1 MIAGPGPVVSPPSV
15 STSSSSASP
24 ASLIR
29 TGRLR
34 GLSYL
39 RSYTQGYLHSNP
51 DQSTTQGRT
60 THERS
65 RSRPS
70 HSSRSWSNSN
80 QSFAASFERGPYSEA
95 ETTLRAFQQSTTDSL
110 HPLHRSLNGTQSF
123 TTGWLPTAGGSGG
136 ISAPTTQI
144 LPDALP
150 PYSVPTAGSTSSRAG
165 STKRNMVRSRSA
177 TTPNGSATMTSVTQ
191 PQFGITTPEIGTSGR
206 TRATLIEDAV
216 ESASIDQPDAYG
228 LNAIKS
234 SQMPSI
240 QLISHHE
247 PRQSRPSLIF
257 ASVSRTLPNNSA
269 VIRVGRYSEKDTA
282 PDVKP
287 NVPSDA
293 PIGFK
298 SKVVSRRH
306 CEFTFANNQWY
317 VKDVKS
323 SSGTF
328 LNHIRLSQP
337 GLESPRFPVKDGD
350 IVQLGIDF
358 KGGEE
363 MIFRCVKIRLECN
376 RGWQKSLNNYKY
388 VYLNHVFSAY
398 LELS

>member
-1 MIAGPGPVVSPPSV
+1 MMLASPGPVVSPPTV
-15 STSSSSASP
+15 STSTSSASP

-51 DQSTTQGRT
+51 DQSPTQGRT
-60 THERS
+60 TRERS

-70 HSSRSWSNSN
+70 HSSRSGSNSTQGFN
-80 QSFAASFERGPYSEA
+80 SGFERGRYSIA
-95 ETTLRAFQQSTTDSL
+95 ESTLRVFHPSTTA
-110 HPLHRSLNGTQSF
+110 PLHHLQNGTQSF
-123 TTGWLPTAGGSGG
+123 TNGWLPTAGGSGAIG
-136 ISAPTTQI
+136 APTIQI
-144 LPDALP
+144 LPDTLTT
-150 PYSVPTAGSTSSRAG
+150 YSVPTAGSTTSRTGYTTA
-165 STKRNMVRSRSA
+165 NMVRSRSA
-177 TTPNGSATMTSVTQ
+177 TTPNGSATMTSITQ
-191 PQFGITTPEIGTSGR
+191 PQFGITTPEFGMSGR
-206 TRATLIEDAV
+206 TRATLTEDAV
-216 ESASIDQPDAYG
+216 EPASIDHPDTSG
-228 LNAIKS
+228 STAIKS

-247 PRQSRPSLIF
+247 PRQSRPSLVFPSI
-257 ASVSRTLPNNSA
+257 SRTLPNNSA

-282 PDVKP
+282 PDVRP

-293 PIGFK
+293 PVGFK

-388 VYLNHVFSAY
+388 VYVNHVFSSC
-398 LELS
+398 LEFS